1 MTKLISICFACY
13 GNIFSEERMMIDMS
27 DSSLKYSS
35 WTTVKDICLSVH
47 VNCNNTSSM
56 IWRSPF
62 SSFQLTNKRFSIQI
76 FFFFFSPQW
85 YMSKVMDFNQH
96 LLKIAWK
103 WESPWHLIRRS
114 IIKLKLWQNTEWW
127 YWTGHTQTDNSERFF
142 FSSSSDVIQS
152 PEILFLW
159 MSSKTCEQSLETI
172 SAISIFPIMSCI
184 LRFFDE
190 EKDYADIV
198 CLSFARFFFQAR
210 GNPNRIVQS
219 KTRTILNPKSFI
231 IWEWKIVR
239 YCLTSKRDFCLSSI
253 ERILSVLSSSII
265 GMISKIW
272 KHLFIHAEK
281 FDSISLVVFDESL
294 AEREQFE

>member
-76 FFFFFSPQW
+76 FFSPQW

-142 FSSSSDVIQS
+142 FLLFFWCDSISWDSFSMNVVEDVWTILGDNISNQHLSNHVMYSS
-152 PEILFLW
+152 FLW
-159 MSSKTCEQSLETI
+159 RRERLCGH
-172 SAISIFPIMSCI
+172 
-184 LRFFDE
+184 
-190 EKDYADIV
+190 
-198 CLSFARFFFQAR
+198 CLSFVRTFFF
-210 GNPNRIVQS
+210 
-219 KTRTILNPKSFI
+219 
-231 IWEWKIVR
+231 
-239 YCLTSKRDFCLSSI
+239 
-253 ERILSVLSSSII
+253 
-265 GMISKIW
+265 
-272 KHLFIHAEK
+272 
-281 FDSISLVVFDESL
+281 
-294 AEREQFE
+294 